1 MLRQLR
7 VRITLLASLLT
18 GMVVTAVLL
27 FAFLVSRQ
35 QYITSRQ
42 EAFSTSLAQLQY
54 QWERFDQLADSWLA
68 ELEGRSQL
76 QVELLENGQPLLY
89 SLRASLERNALFQ
102 RVKEK
107 AALEYGLDVTAPPL
121 LPSGESADFILE
133 EGGRTYRCAVRLE
146 GSPGERWTA
155 LLAVQDL
162 LPQQE
167 YLSKLALLFGL
178 ITAAGWVVLTLVS
191 WVVAGRAVAPVARA
205 MEEQQQ
211 FLSAAGHELRTPLA
225 VVRANAGAALAQP
238 EQAETYLR
246 VIDSESQRM
255 GSLVDDLLLLSA
267 GASARTRLRLVPLDP
282 DTLLLDFAE
291 GMEPLAKDRGLKLAV
306 RLPEAALP
314 KVLGDQ
320 YRLQQLLTILLD
332 NALEYAPPDSQIE
345 LELKSQAGRVI
356 FRISDH
362 GPGVPDKN
370 KKRIFQRFVTTATE
384 EGSRHYGLGLAVV
397 AELTALHQGR
407 LWVDDTPGGG
417 ATFCLEL
424 PGQAP

>member
-1 MLRQLR
+1 MRQLR

-384 EGSRHYGLGLAVV
+384 EGSRHYGLGLAVA

>member
-1 MLRQLR
+1 M
-7 VRITLLASLLT
+7 
-18 GMVVTAVLL
+18 
-27 FAFLVSRQ
+27 
-35 QYITSRQ
+35 
-42 EAFSTSLAQLQY
+42 
-54 QWERFDQLADSWLA
+54 
-68 ELEGRSQL
+68 
-76 QVELLENGQPLLY
+76 
-89 SLRASLERNALFQ
+89 
-102 RVKEK
+102 
-107 AALEYGLDVTAPPL
+107 
-121 LPSGESADFILE
+121 
-133 EGGRTYRCAVRLE
+133 
-146 GSPGERWTA
+146 
-155 LLAVQDL
+155 
-162 LPQQE
+162 
-167 YLSKLALLFGL
+167 
-178 ITAAGWVVLTLVS
+178 
-191 WVVAGRAVAPVARA
+191 
-205 MEEQQQ
+205 
-211 FLSAAGHELRTPLA
+211 
-225 VVRANAGAALAQP
+225 RANAGAALAQP

-345 LELKSQAGRVI
+345 LELRSQAGRVI

-384 EGSRHYGLGLAVV
+384 EGSRHYGLGLAVA

>member
-1 MLRQLR
+1 MRQLR

-211 FLSAAGHELRTPLA
+211 FLSAAGHELRTPW
-225 VVRANAGAALAQP
+225 Q
-238 EQAETYLR
+238 
-246 VIDSESQRM
+246 
-255 GSLVDDLLLLSA
+255 
-267 GASARTRLRLVPLDP
+267 
-282 DTLLLDFAE
+282 
-291 GMEPLAKDRGLKLAV
+291 
-306 RLPEAALP
+306 
-314 KVLGDQ
+314 
-320 YRLQQLLTILLD
+320 
-332 NALEYAPPDSQIE
+332 
-345 LELKSQAGRVI
+345 
-356 FRISDH
+356 
-362 GPGVPDKN
+362 
-370 KKRIFQRFVTTATE
+370 
-384 EGSRHYGLGLAVV
+384 
-397 AELTALHQGR
+397 
-407 LWVDDTPGGG
+407 
-417 ATFCLEL
+417 
-424 PGQAP
+424 

>member
-167 YLSKLALLFGL
+167 SLSKLALLFGL

-345 LELKSQAGRVI
+345 LELRSQAGRVI

-384 EGSRHYGLGLAVV
+384 EGSRHYGLGLAVA